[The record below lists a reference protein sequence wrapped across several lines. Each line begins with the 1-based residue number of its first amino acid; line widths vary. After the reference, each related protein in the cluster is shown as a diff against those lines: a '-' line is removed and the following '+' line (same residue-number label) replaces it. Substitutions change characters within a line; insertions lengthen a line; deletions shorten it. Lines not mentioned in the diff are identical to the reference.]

1 MSMVGEGLVQ
11 VLLDLDV
18 GLLREF
24 FRAFFA
30 DPNETMW
37 RKFLAWDMTRY
48 TDARDVT
55 AIREPKP
62 SLSHGT

>member
-1 MSMVGEGLVQ
+1 MRGGVRGDAGGQ

-18 GLLREF
+18 GLLQSF

-37 RKFLAWDMTRY
+37 RKFLAWDMTKSAPPPPVRPP
-48 TDARDVT
+48 ASS
-55 AIREPKP
+55 PP
-62 SLSHGT
+62 